1 MLKARHIEISY
12 YHPVLTDACFEAHHG
27 KLTGLIGESGS
38 GKSSLLNRLSLY
50 SYDHDFEYEIDGL
63 NIKELSK
70 HDCLQLL
77 KSKIAYLRQECTFM
91 DNMRIDG
98 NLRMEA
104 KIAGKTLSDE
114 RLHQVLKEVELDGKE
129 DLYPAALSGGEK
141 QRLAIALALVKGADI
156 LFLDEITSALDE
168 VNTQKIIQILQ
179 HLAYEDKKL
188 IVLATHDDSL
198 IDVLDVVYEIQDK
211 QLVCIKKSKSEVSA
225 HLLQVPHHRLSLV
238 FYLQMA
244 WARIWKKRML
254 YLLTL
259 VGGAVA
265 IAIFVFAEV
274 RLYQTHVQY
283 DRLYKSLTTSEIM
296 VNNNCQGESSFAYHF
311 EDENL
316 PISPDQIDEIGEIE
330 GIHAVYPYEPYLF
343 MDTFTTNKIEV
354 KKDGEF
360 VFDYEISEEDRFELE
375 LYRSSRWWGVS
386 PYYPEQGLEEIA
398 TLTTDTPNGVYIDE
412 TFAKNLGLE
421 IENGQMISFDVQI
434 PVTYR
439 DGKKIIYHYPDP
451 GDAVQTEQ
459 ITHHDVANYNLEK
472 IRIEL
477 PISGLLP
484 SSYQELAGTIPYLYI
499 PYELRENYTSL
510 AMSMHVPVE
519 NEKVMSANALKVFL
533 EPNANREEV
542 KSQIAALS
550 SQFVILDNYVN
561 IQEAQTMAL
570 RVDSMFTYVIAAIA
584 GILAALL
591 FVYSFY
597 HAKDV
602 YKDSYYYNI
611 HGLQLKERRMIALSE
626 LGMTWLMFFV
636 ISLIGLNY
644 LIVNGMGDYVLNRQ
658 VPIQYIYFVLADM
671 AVSGVVTLIVDGQ
684 LLRKRYT
691 L

>member
-12 YHPVLTDACFEAHHG
+12 YQPVLLDACFEAHHG

-70 HDCLQLL
+70 QDCLQLL

-114 RLHQVLKEVELDGKE
+114 RLHQVLKEVELDRKE
-129 DLYPAALSGGEK
+129 KLYPAALSGGEK

-168 VNTQKIIQILQ
+168 VNTQKIIEILQ
-179 HLAYEDKKL
+179 HLAYEDRKL
-188 IVLATHDDSL
+188 IVLATHDESL
-198 IDVLDVVYEIQDK
+198 INVLDDVYEIQDEK
-211 QLVCIKKSKSEVSA
+211 LMKMKESRREVTSQVLEVPRHQLSIN
-225 HLLQVPHHRLSLV
+225 
-238 FYLQMA
+238 FYFQMA

-265 IAIFVFAEV
+265 IAIFVFAEI
-274 RLYQTHVQY
+274 RLYQTHEQY
-283 DRLYKSLTTSEIM
+283 NRLYETLTTSEIM
-296 VNNNCQGESSFAYHF
+296 VNNNCFGDSTFANHF
-311 EDENL
+311 DDENL
-316 PISPDQIDEIGEIE
+316 PLSTEFIDDIRHIDGV
-330 GIHAVYPYEPYLF
+330 HSVYPYEPYFF
-343 MDTFTTNKIEV
+343 MNTSITNQIEV
-354 KKDGEF
+354 KKDGQL
-360 VFDYEISEEDRFELE
+360 VFDYEISDEDKFELE
-375 LYRSSRWWGVS
+375 LYRASNWWGVS

-398 TLTTDTPNGVYIDE
+398 TFTTDTPNGIYIDE
-412 TFAKNLGLE
+412 KFAENLGLE
-421 IENGQMISFDVQI
+421 IENGQTMSFDVQI
-434 PVTYR
+434 PVTYV
-439 DGKKIIYHYPDP
+439 DVNVMMYHYPDP
-451 GDAVQTEQ
+451 SDAVQTVQ
-459 ITHHDVANYNLEK
+459 ITHHDAANYSMEK

-484 SSYQELAGTIPYLYI
+484 SSYQELAGTIPYFYI
-499 PYELRENYTSL
+499 PYELRENYASL
-510 AMSMHVPVE
+510 AMSMHVTGE
-519 NEKVMSANALKVFL
+519 NEKVMSASAVKVFL
-533 EPNANREEV
+533 EPDADREEV
-542 KSQIAALS
+542 KSQISALS
-550 SQFVILDNYVN
+550 SQFVILDKYVN
-561 IQEAQTMAL
+561 IQEAQVMAL
-570 RVDSMFTYVIAAIA
+570 RVDSMFTYVIGAIAAI
-584 GILAALL
+584 LVTLL

-597 HAKDV
+597 HARDV

-658 VPIQYIYFVLADM
+658 VPIAYIYFVLADVL
-671 AVSGVVTLIVDGQ
+671 VSGIVAVIVDGQ
-684 LLRKRYT
+684 LFRKKY

>member
-129 DLYPAALSGGEK
+129 GLYPAALSGGEK

-168 VNTQKIIQILQ
+168 ANTQKIIEILQ

-188 IVLATHDDSL
+188 IVLATHDESL
-198 IDVLDVVYEIQDK
+198 IDVLDVVYEIQDEK
-211 QLVCIKKSKSEVSA
+211 LIRIKENRQGATSQ
-225 HLLQVPHHRLSLV
+225 LLQVPHHRLPLS
-238 FYLQMA
+238 FYFQMA

-254 YLLTL
+254 YLLML
-259 VGGAVA
+259 VGGAIA
-265 IAIFVFAEV
+265 IAIFVFAEI
-274 RLYQTHVQY
+274 RLIQTRVEF
-283 DRLYKSLTTSEIM
+283 DTLFDDMVVNELF
-296 VNNNCQGESSFAYHF
+296 VNNNCFGEAGHVTQFNEA
-311 EDENL
+311 NL
-316 PISPDQIDEIGEIE
+316 PFSPEVKDQIVSLEGVMSVYSCRPYKMFDIDPNLIEIKENGLVVQQVEIDPNSDQLKYGLSGNRGWEIFPFYDEQQLEDI
-330 GIHAVYPYEPYLF
+330 AV
-343 MDTFTTNKIEV
+343 MNTN
-354 KKDGEF
+354 
-360 VFDYEISEEDRFELE
+360 
-375 LYRSSRWWGVS
+375 
-386 PYYPEQGLEEIA
+386 Q
-398 TLTTDTPNGVYIDE
+398 PNGLFIIED
-412 TFAKNLGLE
+412 FAKRLGLN
-421 IENGQMISFDVQI
+421 IGDDLVFCCDVYI
-434 PVTYR
+434 PVTYDVGSTVVR
-439 DGKKIIYHYPDP
+439 KYGTNNEFVGELGPLTIAGPHY
-451 GDAVQTEQ
+451 
-459 ITHHDVANYNLEK
+459 EK
-472 IRIEL
+472 IRIEV
-477 PISGLLP
+477 PISGILP
-484 SSYQELAGTIPYLYI
+484 NSYRESGGIGATNLFIY
-499 PYELRENYTSL
+499 YELRDQYEQEAL
-510 AMSMHVPVE
+510 AQHEPIEGELLMTE
-519 NEKVMSANALKVFL
+519 SAYKVFL
-533 EPNANREEV
+533 DPEVDREEIKPLI
-542 KSQIAALS
+542 KSIDSRIEISDQYLNTLEIQKLS
-550 SQFVILDNYVN
+550 LQSDQ
-561 IQEAQTMAL
+561 
-570 RVDSMFTYVIAAIA
+570 MFTYTIAAIS
-584 GILAALL
+584 GIIAIILLA
-591 FVYSFY
+591 YSFY

-602 YKDSYYYNI
+602 YKDSFYYNI

-658 VPIQYIYFVLADM
+658 VPIVYIYFVLADVL
-671 AVSGVVTLIVDGQ
+671 VSGTVAVIVDGQ
-684 LLRKRYT
+684 LFRKKY